1 MQYTIEDAAQL
12 ERAYYQLPN
21 NDTQSAR
28 LARSAFRQALDLL
41 GVAFVYHDAR
51 GCHPFRVL
59 KAGGREAD
67 RRGRE
72 YVRRQVRGVRFCN

>member
-1 MQYTIEDAAQL
+1 MPYTIEDAAQL

-21 NDTQSAR
+21 NDTQAAR

-51 GCHPFRVL
+51 GCHAFRVL
-59 KAGGREAD
+59 KAGGKEWSEAERHALRE
-67 RRGRE
+67 RHRKGER
-72 YVRRQVRGVRFCN
+72 